1 MFSSYQIFGAWFLLI
16 HSTTHWPGKILYP
29 HDIHII
35 IQMGTTFSA
44 IAARSTGVPCIVQC
58 IYLDAAPPLPSF
70 CRLLRFDWA
79 VYFWRFQVLPEPL
92 LSEKLR
98 LLAEGFAD
106 WSKAQYMI
114 FVRASAKNGRGAY
127 DRIAAEVGK
136 AEKDVRV
143 SSCFRGAFGEVGWGG
158 GDFLVVWGGL

>member
-1 MFSSYQIFGAWFLLI
+1 MCTVQRISG
-16 HSTTHWPGKILYP
+16 
-29 HDIHII
+29 
-35 IQMGTTFSA
+35 
-44 IAARSTGVPCIVQC
+44 RSPPN
-58 IYLDAAPPLPSF
+58 PPLPSF
-70 CRLLRFDWA
+70 CRLLRFEWA
-79 VYFWRFQVLPEPL
+79 VYFWRSQVLPEPL
-92 LSEKLR
+92 LSEKLG

-143 SSCFRGAFGEVGWGG
+143 SNCFRGAFVRWSGVGWG
-158 GDFLVVWGGL
+158 